1 MRSLIDIHEQNK
13 STLCRPELLTPRW
26 KWRRPAIHTRK
37 LSAKH
42 KHPILVLTLLCLTF
56 ASSLTAQNRQDLEN
70 KRQQLLM
77 EIRETETLLKTTKQN
92 KAATLDQYLAL
103 QNQIRKRQQLIK
115 TLHEEVD
122 YANASINRANEVVA
136 ALSNDV
142 TQLKQEYANIIRT
155 AYRHKIN
162 NSFLLFLFS
171 ADSFNDAFR
180 RWQYIRQYDRYRKK
194 QASLI
199 IQTQEMLAGKARQLK
214 KKLEEKEQLLTSQ
227 EQQQQ
232 LLNRELK
239 DKNRILKELKTSEG
253 RLVAELDE
261 QQKSHDALN
270 RAIEEVIREEM
281 ARKRREARAADALAA
296 GEGPEAPDDNIPLS
310 NSFKGNQ
317 GRLPWPV
324 KNGYITR
331 RFGKQPHPQIRSIQI
346 TNNGIDIRT
355 DERANVY
362 AIFEGKIAGTQFI
375 PGYKNTVIIQH
386 GKYYT
391 VYSNLEEAFVQRGDV
406 VDTREPIGKLGKD
419 KPEVHF
425 EIWQEKKRLN
435 PVDWVAK
442 R

>member
-1 MRSLIDIHEQNK
+1 MACWTALLPYGCYRRSIVGNVPGIFLNY
-13 STLCRPELLTPRW
+13 
-26 KWRRPAIHTRK
+26 KWRGLALAFLFLAIAPP
-37 LSAKH
+37 L
-42 KHPILVLTLLCLTF
+42 P
-56 ASSLTAQNRQDLEN
+56 AQNRQELEN
-70 KRQQLLM
+70 KRRQLLT
-77 EIRETETLLKTTKQN
+77 EIQETEALLKETKKS

-103 QNQIRKRQQLIK
+103 QNQIRKRQQLIN
-115 TLHEEVD
+115 TLHQEVD
-122 YANASINRANEVVA
+122 YANASIKRANEVLD

-142 TQLKQEYANIIRT
+142 ARLKEEYANIIRT
-155 AYRHKIN
+155 AYRHKVN

-194 QASLI
+194 QARLI
-199 IQTQEMLAGKARQLK
+199 LQTQEMLANRARQL
-214 KKLEEKEQLLTSQ
+214 EEKLKEKEELLAHQ

-239 DKNRILKELKTSEG
+239 DKNRILKELKSSEG
-253 RLVAELDE
+253 KLVAELDE
-261 QQKSHDALN
+261 QQKAHDALN
-270 RAIEEVIREEM
+270 NAIEEVIRAEM
-281 ARKRREARAADALAA
+281 ARKRREAREADALAA
-296 GEGPEAPDDNIPLS
+296 GNGPPAPDENLPLS

-324 KNGYITR
+324 KDGYITR
-331 RFGKQPHPQIRSIQI
+331 RFGKQPHPQIRSVQI

-355 DERANVY
+355 DEQANVY
-362 AIFEGKIAGTQFI
+362 AVFEGTIAGTQYI

-391 VYSNLEEAFVQRGDV
+391 VYSNLEEAFVQRGDKV
-406 VDTREPIGKLGKD
+406 GTREPIGKLGAD

-425 EIWQEKKRLN
+425 EVWLEKERLN
-435 PVDWVAK
+435 PVNWVAK

>member
-1 MRSLIDIHEQNK
+1 MRRLPEKYSRRTAVLALLGLALI
-13 STLCRPELLTPRW
+13 
-26 KWRRPAIHTRK
+26 
-37 LSAKH
+37 
-42 KHPILVLTLLCLTF
+42 
-56 ASSLTAQNRQDLEN
+56 SSLCAQNRQDLESI
-70 KRQQLLM
+70 RQKLLT
-77 EIRETETLLKTTKQN
+77 EIRETETLLKETKKN

-103 QNQIRKRQQLIK
+103 QNQIRKRQQLIN

-122 YANASINRANEVVA
+122 YANASIKRANEVVA

-142 TQLKQEYANIIRT
+142 TRLKEEYANIIRT

-180 RWQYIRQYDRYRKK
+180 RWQYIRQYESYRKK
-194 QASLI
+194 QARLI
-199 IQTQEMLAGKARQLK
+199 IQTQEMLARKARQLEERLK
-214 KKLEEKEQLLTSQ
+214 EKEQLLASQ

-253 RLVAELDE
+253 RLVSELDE
-261 QQKSHDALN
+261 QQKAHDALN

-296 GEGPEAPDDNIPLS
+296 GNGPEPPDDNLPLS
-310 NSFKGNQ
+310 NNFKGNQ

-331 RFGKQPHPQIRSIQI
+331 RFGKQPHPQIRSVQI

-355 DERANVY
+355 DEQSNVY
-362 AIFEGKIAGTQFI
+362 AVFDGKVAGTQFI

-386 GKYYT
+386 GRYYT
-391 VYSNLEEAFVQRGDV
+391 VYSNLEDIFVQREDMV
-406 VDTREPIGKLGKD
+406 STREPIGKLGKD

-425 EIWQEKKRLN
+425 EIWLEKKRLN
-435 PVDWVAK
+435 PVEWVAK

>member
-1 MRSLIDIHEQNK
+1 MKSLIDIHEQNK
-13 STLCRPELLTPRW
+13 RISRLPELFTPGC
-26 KWRRPAIHTRK
+26 KWRRPTIHTLT

-42 KHPILVLTLLCLTF
+42 KQRIVALALLSLLFT
-56 ASSLTAQNRQDLEN
+56 ASLAAQNRQDLET

-77 EIRETETLLKTTKQN
+77 EIRDTETLLKKTKQN

-103 QNQIRKRQQLIK
+103 QNQIRKRQQLIN

-122 YANASINRANEVVA
+122 YANTSINRANEVVA
-136 ALSNDV
+136 ALSKDV
-142 TQLKQEYANIIRT
+142 AWLKQEYANIIRT

-194 QASLI
+194 QAALI
-199 IQTQEMLAGKARQLK
+199 IQTQEMLARKARQLEG
-214 KKLEEKEQLLTSQ
+214 KLEEKEQLLASQ

-239 DKNRILKELKTSEG
+239 DKDRILKELKTSEG

-270 RAIEEVIREEM
+270 LAIEEVIRKEM
-281 ARKRREARAADALAA
+281 ARKRREARAADVLAA
-296 GEGPEAPDDNIPLS
+296 GEGPEEPDDNIPLS
-310 NSFKGNQ
+310 NSFKDNQ

-331 RFGKQPHPQIRSIQI
+331 RFGKQPHPQIRSVQI

-355 DERANVY
+355 YEQSSVY

-391 VYSNLEEAFVQRGDV
+391 VYSNLEEAFVQRGDMV
-406 VDTREPIGKLGKD
+406 NTREPIGQLGKD

-425 EIWQEKKRLN
+425 EVWQEKKRLN